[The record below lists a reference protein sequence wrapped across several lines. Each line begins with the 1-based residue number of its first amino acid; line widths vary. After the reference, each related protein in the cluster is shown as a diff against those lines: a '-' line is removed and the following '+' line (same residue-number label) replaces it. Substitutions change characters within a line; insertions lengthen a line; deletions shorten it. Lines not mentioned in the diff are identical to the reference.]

1 MIAIMMVRGAT
12 LCRFNGIYYI
22 THSTLLKGVTLLGTK
37 VNIGSERTN
46 VACDF
51 DPR

>member
-37 VNIGSERTN
+37 VKIGSKEP
-46 VACDF
+46 ACDLMR
-51 DPR
+51 DDQ